1 MILATGA
8 VHSHLVRQ
16 QLRTFISLNVRS
28 GECLDVHYF
37 AVLIGVGGTTV
48 NAYLAQETI
57 ADRHRRGLFPGV
69 SLEACIAR
77 YKKAVDDGLLKVMS
91 KMGIS
96 VISSYRGAYNFEAV
110 GLSRTLVAD
119 FLPGMTSRLSG
130 IGLSG
135 IQQKVL
141 EMHAR
146 AYAEDFVALPVGGFY
161 RYRRGG
167 EQHGFEGTLVHT
179 LQTAVATDSYATFRR
194 YSEGLR
200 KLPPI
205 NLRDLLDFK
214 PKGAGISVDE
224 VESITEI
231 RKRLVTPGISLGAL
245 GPEAHET
252 LSIAMNRIGAKSDS
266 GEGGEDPARYI
277 PRRNGDNAASA
288 IKQVAS
294 GRFGVTAEYLN
305 NCRELEIKIAQGSK
319 PGEGGQLPG
328 FKVTEMLARLR
339 HSQPG
344 VSLVSPPPHHDI
356 YSIEDLAQLI
366 YDLKQINPD
375 AKVCVKLVARSGIGT
390 VAAGVAK
397 ARADV
402 ILISGHAGGT
412 GASPQSSI
420 KFAGIPWEMGLSEV
434 HQVLVL
440 NRLRHRVRLRV
451 DGGIKSGRDV
461 VIAAILGAEEYGL
474 GTASLVAMGCILVR
488 QCHSN
493 TCPVGICTQDEKLRA
508 KFAGSPEKVVNL
520 FSFVAEEV
528 REILA
533 SLGARNLNE
542 VIGRTDLLAQVSR
555 GGHHLDDL
563 DLNPILAQ
571 ADPGEY
577 TRYCTLEGRNEVP
590 DTLDAQM
597 IKDAKALFDVGEKM
611 QLTYNVRNTHR
622 AVGARFSAM
631 VTRRFGMVGL
641 QPGHIT
647 VRLRGSAGQSLGA
660 FAVQGL
666 KLEVF
671 GEAND
676 YVGKGLSGGTI
687 VVRPMTSSPLQSHKN
702 TIIGNTVLY
711 GATSGRLFAAGQA
724 GERFAVR
731 NSGAQV
737 VIEGCGSNGC
747 EYMTGGTAVI
757 LGPTGDNFGAGMTGG
772 MAFVYDA
779 ADEFPRRVNAETV
792 TWQRVAT
799 PYWAGVLKALIEE
812 HVRETQSRFAE
823 QILVDW
829 EFEVKRFWQVVPRE
843 MLQRLVQ
850 PLSLEEKRAAT
861 GDDD

>member
-1 MILATGA
+1 
-8 VHSHLVRQ
+8 
-16 QLRTFISLNVRS
+16 
-28 GECLDVHYF
+28 
-37 AVLIGVGGTTV
+37 
-48 NAYLAQETI
+48 
-57 ADRHRRGLFPGV
+57 
-69 SLEACIAR
+69 
-77 YKKAVDDGLLKVMS
+77 
-91 KMGIS
+91 
-96 VISSYRGAYNFEAV
+96 
-110 GLSRTLVAD
+110 
-119 FLPGMTSRLSG
+119 
-130 IGLSG
+130 
-135 IQQKVL
+135 
-141 EMHAR
+141 
-146 AYAEDFVALPVGGFY
+146 
-161 RYRRGG
+161 
-167 EQHGFEGTLVHT
+167 
-179 LQTAVATDSYATFRR
+179 
-194 YSEGLR
+194 
-200 KLPPI
+200 
-205 NLRDLLDFK
+205 
-214 PKGAGISVDE
+214 
-224 VESITEI
+224 
-231 RKRLVTPGISLGAL
+231 
-245 GPEAHET
+245 
-252 LSIAMNRIGAKSDS
+252 
-266 GEGGEDPARYI
+266 
-277 PRRNGDNAASA
+277 
-288 IKQVAS
+288 
-294 GRFGVTAEYLN
+294 
-305 NCRELEIKIAQGSK
+305 
-319 PGEGGQLPG
+319 
-328 FKVTEMLARLR
+328 
-339 HSQPG
+339 
-344 VSLVSPPPHHDI
+344 
-356 YSIEDLAQLI
+356 
-366 YDLKQINPD
+366 
-375 AKVCVKLVARSGIGT
+375 
-390 VAAGVAK
+390 
-397 ARADV
+397 
-402 ILISGHAGGT
+402 
-412 GASPQSSI
+412 
-420 KFAGIPWEMGLSEV
+420 MGLSEV

-508 KFAGSPEKVVNL
+508 KFTGTPEKVVNL

-542 VIGRTDLLAQVSR
+542 VIGRTELLAQVSR

-563 DLNPILAQ
+563 DLNPILSQ

-622 AVGARFSAM
+622 AVGTRLSAM

-702 TIIGNTVLY
+702 AIIGNTVLY
-711 GATSGRLFAAGQA
+711 GATSGKLFAAGQA

-737 VIEGCGSNGC
+737 VVEGCGSNGC

-757 LGPTGDNFGAGMTGG
+757 LGPVGDNFGAGMTGG
-772 MAFVYDA
+772 MAFIYDA
-779 ADEFPRRVNAETV
+779 AGEFPHRVNAETV
-792 TWQRVAT
+792 IWQRIAA
-799 PYWAGVLKALIEE
+799 PYWADLLKALIEE

-829 EFEVKRFWQVVPRE
+829 EREVARFWQIVPKE
-843 MLQRLVQ
+843 MLQRLPE
-850 PLSLEEKRAAT
+850 PLSIGEKRAST
-861 GDDD
+861 GDD